1 MRVDTEGFLTTYHT
15 AWYCPD
21 CKKMTIDAADLQTE
35 AERNQAAF
43 PVGAEET
50 ASQSEQKRE
59 NKKDGTALFQI
70 RGHGLQQNGQ
80 RFDGPVQL

>member
-1 MRVDTEGFLTTYHT
+1 MPGTGASPPERCGGSVPEVENIMRVDTEGFLTTYHT

-35 AERNQAAF
+35 VERNQAAF

-50 ASQSEQKRE
+50 ASQSDEAKE
-59 NKKDGTALFQI
+59 GE
-70 RGHGLQQNGQ
+70 
-80 RFDGPVQL
+80 

>member
-35 AERNQAAF
+35 AEKNQMAF
-43 PVGAEET
+43 PTGAENMTE
-50 ASQSEQKRE
+50 QSDEIKE
-59 NKKDGTALFQI
+59 GE
-70 RGHGLQQNGQ
+70 
-80 RFDGPVQL
+80 

>member
-21 CKKMTIDAADLQTE
+21 YKKMTIDAADLQTE
-35 AERNQAAF
+35 AERNQTAF

-50 ASQSEQKRE
+50 ASQSDEAKE
-59 NKKDGTALFQI
+59 GE
-70 RGHGLQQNGQ
+70 
-80 RFDGPVQL
+80 